1 LYVSVVK
8 YGYVSKG
15 VFISFAFIPYLD
27 YMTIKPD
34 KNKKMAVGIYLTTIF
49 ESMNLGYKDVN
60 EYISAL
66 KQQITQLQK
75 ARETLIKDLE
85 NANTLLETQNQTIKE
100 LEARLQE
107 KETAKEKE
115 HS

>member
-1 LYVSVVK
+1 VYNFSILKEMGLNLYVSVVK
-8 YGYVSKG
+8 CGYVRIG
-15 VFISFAFIPYLD
+15 FFISFAFIPYPD

-49 ESMNLGYKDVN
+49 ESMSLGYKDIN
-60 EYISAL
+60 EYIDSL
-66 KQQITQLQK
+66 KQQITKLQK
-75 ARETLIKDLE
+75 ANEMASQI
-85 NANTLLETQNQTIKE
+85 IKE
-100 LEARLQE
+100 LEARLKE